1 MSHQLHL
8 IVLATS
14 LLVGSCR
21 GVGEDTKIN
30 YTLPEHFYWSRLGST
45 VLELRWDVT
54 KMGEE
59 PWYYL
64 VMTAEPISSNA
75 SIKTRN
81 ADFEVGNITFVGLEP
96 NTSYRVIIESFGGRE
111 NIFLSGTIR
120 TLPTVQGLAGN
131 WSKATVLE
139 LRWDVTKMGE
149 EPWYYLVMTAEPISS
164 NASIKTKKA
173 DFEVGKST
181 FVGLEPNTSYRVIME
196 SFGGRENIF
205 LSGTIRTLPT
215 GVADIV
221 FTSGGAAFISVIS
234 GLVVA
239 FTVVI
244 LA

>member
-120 TLPTVQGLAGN
+120 TLPT
-131 WSKATVLE
+131 
-139 LRWDVTKMGE
+139 
-149 EPWYYLVMTAEPISS
+149 
-164 NASIKTKKA
+164 
-173 DFEVGKST
+173 
-181 FVGLEPNTSYRVIME
+181 
-196 SFGGRENIF
+196 
-205 LSGTIRTLPT
+205 